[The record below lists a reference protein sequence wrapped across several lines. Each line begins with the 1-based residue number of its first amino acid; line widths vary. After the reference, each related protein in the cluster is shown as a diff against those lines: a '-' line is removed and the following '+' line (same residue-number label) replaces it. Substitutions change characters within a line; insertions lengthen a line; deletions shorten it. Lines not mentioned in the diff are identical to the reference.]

1 MSYNGQM
8 PAIEPSSNAN
18 ADQPE
23 FLQFLVGMDHNFQND
38 GFTEGIVRRLILLYS
53 PWRSV

>member
-1 MSYNGQM
+1 MSYNGHM

-23 FLQFLVGMDHNFQND
+23 FLQFLVGMDHNFQD
-38 GFTEGIVRRLILLYS
+38 DSFAEGVVRRLILLYC
-53 PWRSV
+53 P